1 MPTHPKVHHMRKYGR
16 TLHVGRLHLAI
27 MGGQVFID
35 WRPSEP
41 GKRWRLTACRN
52 MWRHLGAEPTRQWR
66 MLGLDID
73 WYATGNET

>member
-1 MPTHPKVHHMRKYGR
+1 MRKYGR

-35 WRPSEP
+35 WR
-41 GKRWRLTACRN
+41 
-52 MWRHLGAEPTRQWR
+52 
-66 MLGLDID
+66 LDID